1 MYEKESKD
9 KKYRDDPYRAVNFPI
24 DADGDPICPN
34 GKKFHYLYSRPVRGN
49 KYGRTEE
56 FYQCEDCSNCLQ
68 KEKCCKCKGNRK
80 IRLNEELTK
89 VSQGSSLQ
97 PEQHSRSTA
106 AYEPKYPVGRCKRH
120 YQVEQVIY
128 QSSQKRIKSLEF
140 RNCDD
145 LLWF

>member
-1 MYEKESKD
+1 MKSRIKISWISS
-9 KKYRDDPYRAVNFPI
+9 YRAVNFPI
-24 DADGDPICPN
+24 DTDGDPMCPN
-34 GKKFHYLYSRPVRGN
+34 GKSSLSYSRPVRGN

-89 VSQGSSLQ
+89 FHKEVLCNLNSIHGALLRMN
-97 PEQHSRSTA
+97 RSIQSEGA
-106 AYEPKYPVGRCKRH
+106 NGD

-145 LLWF
+145 FLWF